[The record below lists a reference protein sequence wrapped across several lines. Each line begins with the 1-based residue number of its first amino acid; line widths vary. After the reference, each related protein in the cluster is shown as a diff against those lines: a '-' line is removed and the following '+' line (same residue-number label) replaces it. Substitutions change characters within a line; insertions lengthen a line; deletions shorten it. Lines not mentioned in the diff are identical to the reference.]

1 MQMSADT
8 IVRHHL
14 LELILW
20 PKEDGSFI
28 EIKNSRARLKELGI
42 YYDFKLTIPMTSS
55 EHTSLHNKSRMNYW
69 YGKHPSAATR
79 KKISESLKGK
89 SFTAEHRQKLSVANK
104 GKTRSEA
111 TRQRIAAAKTEYWRK
126 RKAFFL
132 L

>member
-1 MQMSADT
+1 MPNTANT

-20 PKEDGSFI
+20 PKDDGSFI
-28 EIKNSRARLKELGI
+28 EINNSAKRLKELGI
-42 YYDFKLTIPMTSS
+42 YDDFKLTIQMTSS
-55 EHTSLHNKSRMNYW
+55 EHTTFHNKARKNNYW
-69 YGKHPSAATR
+69 RGKHPSEATR

-89 SFTAEHRQKLSVANK
+89 TFTAEHRQKLSVANK

-126 RKAFFL
+126 RKRA
-132 L
+132 